1 MQFWANHLPLCLPQV
16 TAEIQCD
23 FRNSAGTRALLD
35 AAVDNAT
42 ALASSA
48 AAFTAYPCYRH
59 NATLLTPTVPS
70 YLGTIHI

>member
-1 MQFWANHLPLCLPQV
+1 MPLSLPQV

-23 FRNSAGTRALLD
+23 FRNSAGTEALLNW
-35 AAVDNAT
+35 AVDNAT
-42 ALASSA
+42 ALSPSA
-48 AAFTAYPCYRH
+48 PAFTAYPCYRH